1 MLPTLQY
8 SNTPLLH
15 EHSHMQPIYH
25 QIRQR
30 ARQII
35 LRHPTPDFYHD
46 HGPDHEASRKLFD
59 SDLVIKKLLSFVAAT
74 LEDDFGHGLMHAVR
88 VSHDAGTLMVIE
100 AQQSGY
106 DKDRL
111 SRLVCLVQS
120 AGLLHDIKRK
130 RKDHSTHAATYAK
143 KVLKKYPFSSEETE
157 NICSAI
163 QNHEAFKDNIDVD
176 TPEGELLSNC
186 LYDADKFRW
195 GPDNFHDTLWDM
207 VSYFDPP
214 LDKFMDGYPQGMA
227 KLETIKA
234 TFRTSTGKK
243 FGPQFI
249 DLGLAIGEELYEA
262 IKTEFSEYL

>member
-1 MLPTLQY
+1 
-8 SNTPLLH
+8 
-15 EHSHMQPIYH
+15 MQPIYH
-25 QIRQR
+25 QIRRR

-46 HGPDHEASRKLFD
+46 HGLAYEASKKLFD
-59 SDLVIKKLLSFVAAT
+59 SDLVVKKLLSFVAGT
-74 LEDDFGHGLMHAVR
+74 LEDDFGHGLMHAVK
-88 VSHDAGTLMVIE
+88 VSQDAGTLVHIE
-100 AQQSGY
+100 AQLSGY

-111 SRLVCLVQS
+111 CRLVCLVQT

-130 RKDHSTHAATYAK
+130 RKDHSAHAATYAK
-143 KVLKKYPFSSEETE
+143 KVLKKYPFSPEEIE
-157 NICSAI
+157 NICGAI

-207 VSYFDPP
+207 VSYFNPP
-214 LDKFMDGYPQGMA
+214 LDKFMDGYPQGME

-234 TFRTSTGKK
+234 TFRTPTGKK

-249 DLGLAIGEELYEA
+249 DLGLAIGEELYEV

>member
-1 MLPTLQY
+1 
-8 SNTPLLH
+8 
-15 EHSHMQPIYH
+15 MQPIYH
-25 QIRQR
+25 QIRRR

-35 LRHPTPDFYHD
+35 LRHPAPDFYQD
-46 HGPDHEASRKLFD
+46 HCLALEASRKLFD
-59 SDLVIKKLLSFVAAT
+59 SNLIIKKLLSFVAAN
-74 LEDDFGHGLMHAVR
+74 LEDDFGHGLIHAVK
-88 VSHDAGTLMVIE
+88 VSHDAGTLMLIE

-111 SRLVCLVQS
+111 SRMVCLVHS

-130 RKDHSTHAATYAK
+130 RKNHSTHAATYAK
-143 KVLKKYPFSSEETE
+143 KLLKKYPFSSDEIE

-163 QNHEAFKDNIDVD
+163 KNHEAFKDKIDAD
-176 TPEGELLSNC
+176 TPEEELLSNC

-207 VSYFDPP
+207 VSYFNPP
-214 LDKFMDGYPQGMA
+214 LDKFMAGYPQGME
-227 KLETIKA
+227 KLATIKS
-234 TFRTSTGKK
+234 TFRTQTGKK

-249 DLGLAIGEELYEA
+249 DLGLAIGEELYGV

>member
-1 MLPTLQY
+1 
-8 SNTPLLH
+8 
-15 EHSHMQPIYH
+15 MQPIYH

-46 HGPDHEASRKLFD
+46 HSLDYEGSRKLFD
-59 SDLVIKKLLSFVAAT
+59 SNLVIKKLLSFVAGT
-74 LEDDFGHGLMHAVR
+74 LEDDFGHGLMHAVK

-130 RKDHSTHAATYAK
+130 RKDHSTHAAAHAK
-143 KVLKKYPFSSEETE
+143 KVLKKYPFSSEEIE
-157 NICSAI
+157 NICGAI
-163 QNHEAFKDNIDVD
+163 QNHEAFKDNIDAD

-195 GPDNFHDTLWDM
+195 GPDNFQDTLWAM
-207 VSYFDPP
+207 VAYFNPP
-214 LDKFMDGYPQGMA
+214 LIKFMDGYSQGMG
-227 KLETIKA
+227 KIKSIKT
-234 TFRTSTGKK
+234 TFRTATGQK

-249 DLGLAIGEELYEA
+249 DLGLAIGEELYGI